1 MKVQHNT
8 MIYDCLIFYEK
19 QKEWER
25 QTNSLSAWTRLR
37 FCFLFWLVKKIG
49 QLFIKTSLQGTYIM
63 MIICNGPSLPFAMSA
78 LLGLFAFDKSLVYS
92 EACLENI
99 LVNCGKRNFDTL
111 TKLYY

>member
-25 QTNSLSAWTRLR
+25 QTNGLSAWTLLRL
-37 FCFLFWLVKKIG
+37 CFLFWLVKKNRAAIY
-49 QLFIKTSLQGTYIM
+49 QDFTSRYHIM

-78 LLGLFAFDKSLVYS
+78 LLGLFAFDKSL
-92 EACLENI
+92 A
-99 LVNCGKRNFDTL
+99 
-111 TKLYY
+111 